1 MADPA
6 TTPRPERLARDEHG
20 NLLVDVRGP
29 RFGAAVTTLVL
40 AVALVVQGTVGTVLL
55 AWQVLAFAVAT
66 VFGLAWSPYGNLFR
80 LLKRRLDLGAPPE
93 VEAEAPPRF
102 AQLCGLV
109 VAGAGLLAVLLGA
122 TTLGWVLVGVVL
134 ALSTLLATTGLCIG
148 CEVYLLGARLR
159 GGRGTS
165 A

>member
-6 TTPRPERLARDEHG
+6 TSPRPDRLARDPQG

-29 RFGAAVTTLVL
+29 RFGAAVTTVVL
-40 AVALVVQGTVGTVLL
+40 ATALVVQGTVGTVLL
-55 AWQVLAFAVAT
+55 AWQVVAFALAT

-80 LLKRRLDLGAPPE
+80 LLKRRLALGAPPE
-93 VEAEAPPRF
+93 VEPEAPPRF

-109 VAGAGLLAVLLGA
+109 VASAGLVAVLLGA

-134 ALSTLLATTGLCIG
+134 ALSTLLATTGLCVG
-148 CEVYLLGARLR
+148 CELYLFGVRLR
-159 GGRGTS
+159 RRSG
-165 A
+165 AA